1 MNLKE
6 RFKSETPFF
15 WKKVRT
21 IGVMMLGISSIILA
35 SPVALPVG
43 IVSVAG
49 YVATAGGVLG
59 AISQFAVKDDNHK

>member
-1 MNLKE
+1 
-6 RFKSETPFF
+6 
-15 WKKVRT
+15 
-21 IGVMMLGISSIILA
+21 MMLGISSIILA

>member
-6 RFKSETPFF
+6 RFKAETPNF

>member
-6 RFKSETPFF
+6 RFKAETPKF
-15 WKKVRT
+15 WKDVRT
-21 IGVMMLGISSIILA
+21 LGIMMVGVSSIILA

-43 IVSVAG
+43 IVSLAG

-59 AISQFAVKDDNHK
+59 TISQFAVKDDNNK